1 LKKDLSKPYFELG
14 RKSPFY
20 NVVFDKLTI
29 TLITYKIPSQ
39 IFALKNIKKGKSEVD
54 RVFEQTLTEF
64 KSNLLSTYS
73 IATKQN
79 TVNVKY
85 KDLIAN
91 FLQVNFS
98 WCFCRCIN

>member
-1 LKKDLSKPYFELG
+1 MLL
-14 RKSPFY
+14 
-20 NVVFDKLTI
+20 
-29 TLITYKIPSQ
+29 LIVYTYKIPSQ

-98 WCFCRCIN
+98 SCF

>member
-1 LKKDLSKPYFELG
+1 MSKICTELG
-14 RKSPFY
+14 LKSPYY
-20 NVVFDKLTI
+20 NFLSIKYI
-29 TLITYKIPSQ
+29 YEIPPQ

-98 WCFCRCIN
+98 SYFLR